1 MPMCY
6 NTVTKNEGENTMKY
20 RVYNE
25 KNICKRT
32 GIIFATYFRTKRE
45 AKEFA
50 ATMTGDVR
58 IERKLVES
66 WVAC

>member
-1 MPMCY
+1 
-6 NTVTKNEGENTMKY
+6 MKF

-45 AKEFA
+45 ALAHAECIGD
-50 ATMTGDVR
+50 AT
-58 IERKLVES
+58 IEKKIGGNWFR
-66 WVAC
+66 A